1 MVKCIAF
8 FYGSYL
14 LMLYLPSG
22 AKQTSI
28 HGLWWTQDTRP
39 QSQIIESTTDGAM
52 LRAHT
57 RANNC
62 LFSAPKWLKWLK
74 SVTSQYSKSITRSF
88 SMVTKEN
95 TLRVN
100 CTSPLDLLTDGTLN
114 YNAYRFKF
122 TQIEYSRYKSIYLK

>member
-1 MVKCIAF
+1 M
-8 FYGSYL
+8 
-14 LMLYLPSG
+14 
-22 AKQTSI
+22 
-28 HGLWWTQDTRP
+28 
-39 QSQIIESTTDGAM
+39 
-52 LRAHT
+52 
-57 RANNC
+57 
-62 LFSAPKWLKWLK
+62 
-74 SVTSQYSKSITRSF
+74 TSQYSKITTRSF